1 MNTFCQ
7 RILLLAVALAFL
19 SPALRSEQPQKAS
32 HLTQEDRIKRLEERA
47 DAAEKAASTAATEKE
62 FTARTQKV
70 YESFYDKAFNTQLW
84 TLAIAGLLLTAVLGF
99 VARFGLN
106 LFEQR
111 TKLATADATAQM
123 RNEYARILAKEV
135 QKLLDSNA
143 ADTRKLK
150 EALTGQIEELEQ
162 KLKDRSDFQMQ
173 FVQGLAAGTEE
184 CHDDSVV
191 AFRQALRAYKAG
203 KPRSVMEREAGA
215 TSAKFLFE
223 SLRKTHGDKYVEK
236 ARKELTDPLYNGLD
250 EELALAALHIAW
262 LAPLIKPLIKER
274 SQAAPEPPA
283 PEPAAKPRP
292 AAPAPPAQ
300 SGEADWSSDEE
311 SDSCRL
317 INS

>member
-1 MNTFCQ
+1 MNTICQ
-7 RILLLAVALAFL
+7 RIVVLAVALAFL
-19 SPALRSEQPQKAS
+19 SPALRSEQSQKAS
-32 HLTQEDRIKRLEERA
+32 HLTQEDRIKKLEERA
-47 DAAEKAASTAATEKE
+47 DAAEKTAGAAATERE

-84 TLAIAGLLLTAVLGF
+84 TLAIVGLFMTVVFGL
-99 VARFGLN
+99 VARYGLN
-106 LFEQR
+106 LLEQR
-111 TKLATADATAQM
+111 TKLATTDATAQM
-123 RNEYARILAKEV
+123 RNEHARILAKEV

-150 EALTGQIEELEQ
+150 EALTGPIVELQQ
-162 KLKDRSDFQMQ
+162 KLKDRSDFQIQ

-191 AFRQALRAYKAG
+191 TFRQALRAYKAG
-203 KPRSVMEREAGA
+203 KPRNVMETEVGG
-215 TSAKFLFE
+215 TTVKFLFE
-223 SLRKTHGDKYVEK
+223 SIRKTHGDKYVEK

-250 EELALAALHIAW
+250 EKLALAALHIPW
-262 LAPLIKPLIKER
+262 LKTLIKER
-274 SQAAPEPPA
+274 VPATPEPPA

-292 AAPAPPAQ
+292 AAPAPAAQ
-300 SGEADWSSDEE
+300 VAEPDWTGDEE

>member
-1 MNTFCQ
+1 VNTICQ
-7 RILLLAVALAFL
+7 RILVLAVALAFL

-47 DAAEKAASTAATEKE
+47 DAAEKAASTAVTERE
-62 FTARTQKV
+62 FIARTQKV

-84 TLAIAGLLLTAVLGF
+84 TLAIAGLLLTAVFGF

-106 LFEQR
+106 VFEQR

-143 ADTRKLK
+143 ADTRKLQ

-162 KLKDRSDFQMQ
+162 KLKDRSDFQMR

-184 CHDDSVV
+184 CHDDSVIT
-191 AFRQALRAYKAG
+191 FRQALGAYKAG
-203 KPRSVMEREAGA
+203 KPRNVMETEVGA
-215 TSAKFLFE
+215 TTVKFLFE

-236 ARKELTDPLYNGLD
+236 AREELTGQLYNGLD

-262 LAPLIKPLIKER
+262 LTPLIKER
-274 SQAAPEPPA
+274 SPATLEPPA
-283 PEPAAKPRP
+283 PEPAAKPRL
-292 AAPAPPAQ
+292 AAPTSPIQ
-300 SGEADWSSDEE
+300 SAEADWSSDEE

>member
-1 MNTFCQ
+1 MNTICQ
-7 RILLLAVALAFL
+7 RILMILAVALAFL

-47 DAAEKAASTAATEKE
+47 DAAEKAASTAATERE
-62 FTARTQKV
+62 FIARTQKV

-84 TLAIAGLLLTAVLGF
+84 TLAIAGLLLTVVFGF

-106 LFEQR
+106 VLEQR
-111 TKLATADATAQM
+111 TRLATADATAQM

-162 KLKDRSDFQMQ
+162 KLKNRSDFQMQ
-173 FVQGLAAGTEE
+173 FVQGLAEGTEQ

-191 AFRQALRAYKAG
+191 HFRQALRAYKAG
-203 KPRSVMEREAGA
+203 KPRNVMETEVGA
-215 TSAKFLFE
+215 TTVTFLFE
-223 SLRKTHGDKYVEK
+223 SLRKTHGDTYVEK
-236 ARKELTDPLYNGLD
+236 ARKELTDPLYNNLD
-250 EELALAALHIAW
+250 EELALAALHVTW
-262 LAPLIKPLIKER
+262 LTPLIRER
-274 SQAAPEPPA
+274 SPATPEPPA
-283 PEPAAKPRP
+283 PEPAGRPRP
-292 AAPAPPAQ
+292 AAPAQ
-300 SGEADWSSDEE
+300 SAEADWSSDEE